1 MDHRR
6 LVIAPAIV
14 IALAAVGAALVGT
27 RSHAPPRRA
36 PPVARTPSPRVARPV
51 AAPER
56 AVLPASLGE
65 LSARLDAR
73 YVLRPDARFAL
84 ALQHLASLE
93 APGAPAPELRP
104 SREGWS
110 VLVRGA
116 PVATLARD
124 VTFDAMLTAAVAFAT
139 ERDLPTRVALVAE
152 APPRSDALTV
162 AMLRDPWGAARA
174 ADARWVAGA
183 HRSSDL
189 AALARSLSLT
199 AALSRD
205 PLGYGDAVTARA
217 LAALALARAAGS
229 PDPAAEAL
237 LCHAM
242 TYTAEATGRAEALA
256 PTHRAV
262 AAWVRGGVADLAT
275 RGDSTA
281 RLMLAARGAEAPPRT
296 DLAGARAAAQDIP
309 GQVLTSLERD
319 EGAMSGSGAAA
330 FARFSALESAEVA
343 SGGWID
349 QAVTE
354 SHRRSRWGDGLM
366 RVLAAAQQAA
376 STPAQAQEV
385 LALLGN
391 PSDPM
396 GEAWLSWARRY
407 IVASASASA
416 RATLAQDVGVAA
428 GLGVPASLRSL
439 RVLIAE
445 GGGGTSAVR
454 AAIERLVR
462 QMDQRPAHRLSL
474 GTLLIDGV
482 YDVPRAEAMLAS
494 GVAQGPGVDPVASA
508 RLSVIRGDRA
518 GLLALAATGSPE
530 GRVAA
535 LRPLA
540 RTPGADAAQQDAA
553 WQALVDESGGD
564 GELVAQ
570 WASALMAR
578 GEAARARETLERWA
592 SSHGRASTAA
602 RVAVAAA
609 LGEALLRLRDL
620 PGAWRVLEPWAT
632 SDSVAALSAGARA
645 LIELE
650 RFEEAERL
658 ARRAWDRDEHAP
670 TAALLAEACWRRSN
684 HAAAAEAL
692 SSRVAAMS
700 EPTWEET
707 VGQSFDAVFSGRSPT
722 EGKAALDAL
731 GPEVDVLRRSALLRA
746 MLRAGHGGIA
756 AQIHESLRAEGDA
769 HLELLLARYAMRVAS
784 EGELP
789 AGEWLQGEVPA
800 PERAQL
806 ADAAYARR
814 LDEVLWGVVELPP
827 GGAAGDRVWLLR
839 AASSLREGPSDPHR
853 PELLEHL
860 RASDNGTWAHTLA
873 RHLLDLSPM
882 EAVRALADT
891 REQEWQ
897 TAYYLGLKALA
908 AGERA
913 AASDWFHGALDPGEG
928 APPEARWAIAAL
940 REEASG
946 DRGLAQRVE
955 AE

>member
-14 IALAAVGAALVGT
+14 IALAAVGAALVAT
-27 RSHAPPRRA
+27 RSPAPPAPPRRSA
-36 PPVARTPSPRVARPV
+36 IVARPPAPRVARTV

-56 AVLPASLGE
+56 AVLPATLRE

-93 APGAPAPELRP
+93 APSAPAPELRP
-104 SREGWS
+104 SRDGWS

-116 PVATLARD
+116 PVATLPRD

-139 ERDLPTRVALVAE
+139 ERDLPTRAQLAPE
-152 APPRSDALTV
+152 PPPRSDAL
-162 AMLRDPWGAARA
+162 AAPMLRDPWAAARA
-174 ADARWVAGA
+174 ADARWIAGA
-183 HRSSDL
+183 HRGSDVVAL
-189 AALARSLSLT
+189 GRALALT

-205 PLGYGDAVTARA
+205 PLGLGDAVAARS
-217 LAALALARAAGS
+217 LSALALARAAGT
-229 PDPAAEAL
+229 PDPLGEAL

-242 TYTAEATGRAEALA
+242 TYTAEAAGRIEALTTA
-256 PTHRAV
+256 QRDAV
-262 AAWVRGGVADLAT
+262 ARV
-275 RGDSTA
+275 
-281 RLMLAARGAEAPPRT
+281 LAAREGDVAPRM
-296 DLAGARAAAQDIP
+296 DLAGARRAAQDIP

-319 EGAMSGSGAAA
+319 EGTMSGSGAAA
-330 FARFSALESAEVA
+330 FARFSALETAEVTD
-343 SGGWID
+343 GGWID
-349 QAVTE
+349 RSVTE
-354 SHRRSRWGDGLM
+354 SRRRSRWGDGLM
-366 RVLAAAQQAA
+366 RVLSAAQQAA
-376 STPAQAQEV
+376 STPSQAQEV

-391 PSDPM
+391 PSDPL
-396 GEAWLSWARRY
+396 GDAWLSWARRY

-416 RATLAQDVGVAA
+416 RATLAQDVGGDAGVGIPVA
-428 GLGVPASLRSL
+428 LRSL
-439 RVLIAE
+439 RVLVSE
-445 GGGGTSAVR
+445 GGGGTTAVMS
-454 AAIERLVR
+454 AIERLAR
-462 QMDQRPAHRLSL
+462 LMDQRPAHRLAL
-474 GTLLIDGV
+474 GSLLIDGA
-482 YDVPRAEAMLAS
+482 YDVPRAEAMLAA
-494 GVAQGPGVDPVASA
+494 GVAQAPGFDPAAGA
-508 RLSVIRGDRA
+508 RLAVIRGDRE
-518 GLLALAATGSPE
+518 GLLALARTGPPA

-540 RTPGADAAQQDAA
+540 RTPGPDSAQQDAA
-553 WQALVDESGGD
+553 WQALIDETRGD
-564 GELVAQ
+564 GELMAQ
-570 WASALMAR
+570 WGMALIAR
-578 GEAARARETLERWA
+578 GEASRARDTLTAWA
-592 SSHGRASTAA
+592 SSNHRASAA
-602 RVAVAAA
+602 AQVAVAAA
-609 LGEALLRLRDL
+609 LGEALLRMRDL

-632 SDSVAALSAGARA
+632 SESVPALSAGARA

-670 TAALLAEACWRRSN
+670 TTALLAEACWRRSN

-692 SSRVAAMS
+692 SSRAGAMS

-722 EGKAALDAL
+722 EGRAALAAL

-769 HLELLLARYAMRVAS
+769 HRELLLARYAMRVAS

-789 AGEWLQGEVPA
+789 AGEWLQGEVPG
-800 PERAQL
+800 PERVEL

-814 LDEVLWGVVELPP
+814 LGEVLWGVVDAPP
-827 GGAAGDRVWLLR
+827 GGPAGDRVWLLR
-839 AASSLREGPSDPHR
+839 AASSLREGASDPHR

-860 RASDNGTWAHTLA
+860 RASDNGAWAHTLA
-873 RHLLDLSPM
+873 RHLMDLSPM
-882 EAVRALADT
+882 EAVRAVADT

-928 APPEARWAIAAL
+928 APVEARWALAAL

-946 DRGLAQRVE
+946 DRGLALRVE